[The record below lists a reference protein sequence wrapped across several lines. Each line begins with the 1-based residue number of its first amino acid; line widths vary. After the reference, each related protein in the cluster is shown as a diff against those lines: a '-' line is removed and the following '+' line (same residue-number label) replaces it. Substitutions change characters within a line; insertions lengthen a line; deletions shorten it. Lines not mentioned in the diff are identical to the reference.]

1 LRSISL
7 YNAEVIILVKVLDRL
22 LALKRYDAGAGYDLY
37 TYGDENEEGN
47 WVKWEDIEEIVNEL
61 AQEAQ
66 ELEHCHD

>member
-1 LRSISL
+1 MKDRK
-7 YNAEVIILVKVLDRL
+7 EILHRL